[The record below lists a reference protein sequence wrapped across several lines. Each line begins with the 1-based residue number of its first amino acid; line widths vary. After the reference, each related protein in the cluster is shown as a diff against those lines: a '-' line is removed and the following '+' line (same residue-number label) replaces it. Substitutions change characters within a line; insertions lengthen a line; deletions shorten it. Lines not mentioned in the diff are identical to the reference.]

1 MKGITDK
8 TPMSNTIQKLLQDYY
23 AQAFPTKS
31 DLQIKEF
38 ANITDGWESQIYSF
52 VAEYG
57 PKTGRLRQGLVLRL
71 YSGEN
76 AHTKAAHEFH
86 SMSRLRRAGYP
97 VPQVFLAE
105 QEHSPFGKPF
115 IIMERINGQVMWPL
129 LSSSPPEKQQ
139 YLLALFCKLFVQL
152 HALDWR
158 LFVDSTDRHSD
169 PYLFVDQ
176 WLDGARRTLNS
187 SPQIGFLPIVEWL
200 QDRRDDLSCQRPS
213 PVHQDYHP
221 NNVLIR
227 DDGSAVVIDWTGF
240 DVSDARF
247 DLGWTLVLAHAYA
260 GEYMRSSILQEY
272 ERLSGA
278 VVKHI
283 EYFEVCACAR
293 RLFDIAVSLSAGAE
307 RRGMRREAVTMMR
320 QQREAHQRVYDL
332 LLKRTRIRL
341 TAIEELFAALSW

>member
-1 MKGITDK
+1 
-8 TPMSNTIQKLLQDYY
+8 MSNIQKLLQDYY
-23 AQAFPTKS
+23 ARAFPTKS
-31 DLQIKEF
+31 GLQVQELV
-38 ANITDGWESQIYSF
+38 NITDGWESEIYSF

-57 PKTGRLRQGLVLRL
+57 PKTGRLRQELVLRL

-86 SMSRLRRAGYP
+86 SMSQLRRAGYP

-105 QEHSPFGKPF
+105 RKHSPLGKPF
-115 IIMERINGQVMWPL
+115 IIMERINGQVMGPL
-129 LSSSPPEKQQ
+129 LSSSPSEKQQ
-139 YLLALFCKLFVQL
+139 YLLTLFCKLFVQL

-169 PYLFVDQ
+169 PYLFIDQ
-176 WLDGARRTLNS
+176 WLDSARRTLTS
-187 SPQIGFLPIVEWL
+187 SPQVGLLPIVEWL
-200 QDRRDDLSCQRPS
+200 QDRRDDLPCQRPS

-221 NNVLIR
+221 YNVLIR

-247 DLGWTLVLAHAYA
+247 DLGWTLMLAHAYA
-260 GEYMRSSILQEY
+260 GEHMRSRILQEY

-283 EYFEVCACAR
+283 ECFEVCACAR

-307 RRGMRREAVTMMR
+307 RQGMRREAVTMMKH
-320 QQREAHQRVYDL
+320 QREAHQRVYDL
-332 LLKRTRIRL
+332 LLKRTGIQL
-341 TAIEELFAALSW
+341 TTIEELVAALS

>member
-1 MKGITDK
+1 
-8 TPMSNTIQKLLQDYY
+8 MSNTMQKLLQDYY
-23 AQAFPTKS
+23 AQVFPTKS
-31 DLQIKEF
+31 GLQVKEF
-38 ANITDGWESQIYSF
+38 ANITDGWESEIYSF

-57 PKTGRLRQGLVLRL
+57 PATGRLRETLVLRL

-86 SMSRLRRAGYP
+86 TISQLHRAGYP
-97 VPQVFLAE
+97 VPQVFLVE
-105 QEHSPFGKPF
+105 HEHSPFRRPF
-115 IIMERINGQVMWPL
+115 VIMEKIDGQVMWPL
-129 LSSSPPEKQQ
+129 LSSSSPEKRR
-139 YLLALFCKLFVQL
+139 YLLTLFCTLFVQL

-158 LFVDSTDRHSD
+158 LFVGDADRCSD
-169 PYLFVDQ
+169 PYFSVDR
-176 WLDGARRTLNS
+176 WLDGARRTLNT

-200 QDRRDDLSCQRPS
+200 QDRRDDLLCPRPS

-221 NNVLIR
+221 NNVLMR

-260 GEYMRSSILQEY
+260 GEYMCSNILQEY
-272 ERLSGA
+272 ERLSEA

-283 EYFEVCACAR
+283 ECFEVCACAR

-307 RRGMRREAVTMMR
+307 RRGMRREAITMIK

-332 LLKRTRIRL
+332 LLERTEIRI
-341 TAIEELFAALSW
+341 TAIERLFASLSW